1 MGLGIKKNDEVLV
14 MTGTDKG
21 KRGRVI
27 SVDPDKNKL
36 IVERVKMIKKHM
48 KPNKQYQQGGII
60 EKESPLHISNVMLLC
75 PKCGKTTRI
84 ANKILENGKK
94 TRSCK
99 KCGEVVE

>member
-36 IVERVKMIKKHM
+36 IVERDKMIKKHM
-48 KPNKQYQQGGII
+48 KPNKQHQKGGII
-60 EKESPLHISNVMLLC
+60 EKETPLNISNEMMLSPTC
-75 PKCGKTTRI
+75 
-84 ANKILENGKK
+84 
-94 TRSCK
+94 
-99 KCGEVVE
+99 